1 MTPSAR
7 LSAVVEL
14 LDINFEITGR
24 AEQSVA
30 TYFRNRRFAGS
41 KDRRWITEQFY
52 QILRRLG
59 EVDWIAEKLKLE
71 ITSRTRAIISLML
84 FEELSAD
91 EIGQNY
97 FIGSHAQEAPD
108 PAELNTLSGFS
119 DLDLTQMPLTARAN
133 FPAWMLE
140 KLRATYGERTYE
152 IVQAYAVRAPATLRI
167 NPLKTARENILSQ
180 LQEAGINATA
190 TTISPLG
197 IRLEKPQNLIA
208 HPLYKDGLIEV
219 QDEAAQISA
228 LLASAGVSEGSTV
241 IDYCAG
247 GGGKTLVLASSL
259 NNTGQ
264 LHAMDIDRRRMKDI
278 THRCKRAGIT
288 NVQQHVLPQKGEKLD
303 VLDSLRGAADLVYVD
318 APCSGS
324 GTWRRQPEQKWFLSE
339 AGLQDYVALQGEIL
353 NQASDYVKAGGRLV
367 YATCSLFTEENQ
379 QQIDKFLFENT
390 DFEQVN
396 VGTIW
401 QVAGLGGTEAAE
413 ADLQITPEQFGADGF
428 YTAVLHRKA

>member
-108 PAELNTLSGFS
+108 PAELYTLSGFS

-167 NPLKTARENILSQ
+167 NLLKTARENILYQ

-278 THRCKRAGIT
+278 AHRCKRAGIT

-303 VLDSLRGAADLVYVD
+303 VLDNLRGAADLVYVD

-401 QVAGLGGTEAAE
+401 QVAGLGGTEVAE